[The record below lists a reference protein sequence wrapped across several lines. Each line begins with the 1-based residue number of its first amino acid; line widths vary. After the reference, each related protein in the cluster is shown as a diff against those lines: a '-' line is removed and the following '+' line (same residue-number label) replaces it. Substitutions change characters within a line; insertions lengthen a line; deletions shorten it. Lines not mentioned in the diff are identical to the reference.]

1 MILEFED
8 ERSLLSDDAKALM
21 QRCADAAQAA
31 EGVSEPLAAFVRIV
45 GDGEIQAINREQR
58 G

>member
-8 ERSLLSDDAKALM
+8 ERSLLSDEAKALM

-31 EGVSEPLAAFVRIV
+31 
-45 GDGEIQAINREQR
+45 
-58 G
+58 